1 MREPLPAPGRKV
13 RDEGHAR
20 RRLSSGRE
28 TARRA
33 LVLSLVFLT
42 SEAGARGRPPLPRW
56 SGRLQLLGG
65 AGLTLPADAAG
76 ERRLVA
82 YVPTDLELA
91 VRVAA
96 PLSLVMGGVGYLAPF
111 SQPTCAEG
119 GTPRP
124 HGLGALLGLRLDLNN
139 SRDGSWWSP
148 WLALRGGV
156 VGQAGVLDG
165 PACAE
170 RFVTALLISPRIG
183 ADLWMGPAAVSFAL
197 GYDFLPR
204 ADAVSVL
211 IGLTVRLF

>member
-1 MREPLPAPGRKV
+1 MREPLPAPGCNV
-13 RDEGHAR
+13 RELGHAR
-20 RRLSSGRE
+20 
-28 TARRA
+28 AY
-33 LVLSLVFLT
+33 LSLGRGAARLALALPLLLMA
-42 SEAGARGRPPLPRW
+42 SEAGARARPPAYRW
-56 SGRLQLLGG
+56 NGRLQLLGG
-65 AGLTLPADAAG
+65 AGLTMPVDAAG

-91 VRVAA
+91 VRVSA
-96 PLSLVMGGVGYLAPF
+96 PISLVLGGVGYLAPF
-111 SQPTCAEG
+111 SQSTCASGE
-119 GTPRP
+119 TPRP

-148 WLALRGGV
+148 WLALRGGI